1 MEIWRKIDRAF
12 AWFLQAMA
20 WIAAAAVFVIML
32 LITADV
38 MSRLLFNKPFA
49 GTAEIVS
56 SIIIVVCFMEIPHVA
71 AKGAHVRSTT
81 FYDKMSN
88 TWKCVTD
95 ILAALIG
102 VIVYACIIRASWAN
116 FINAI
121 KIGEAEIAGSLRITT
136 VPGRFII
143 IFGSPLIILE
153 FINEICKL
161 IYKLRTG
168 RDLAEKGEAA

>member
-71 AKGAHVRSTT
+71 AKGAHVR
-81 FYDKMSN
+81 N

-143 IFGSPLIILE
+143 IFGSLLIILE